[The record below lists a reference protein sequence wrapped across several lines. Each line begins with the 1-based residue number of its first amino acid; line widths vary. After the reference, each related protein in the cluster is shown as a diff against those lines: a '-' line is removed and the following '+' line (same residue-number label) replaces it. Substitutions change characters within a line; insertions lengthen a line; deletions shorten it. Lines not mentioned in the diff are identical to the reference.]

1 MLQEAAGRK
10 PCSRDWGFRAGGRE
24 GTQQDVPKVQM
35 EPALLSQGALP
46 WPLLPPFTVP
56 VASSLFLALPSAWLA
71 FRPAAAFALCAH
83 ISCCS
88 LHCPSRLHPVSCAP
102 SSPTPRLPTSPG
114 SPSHSSWQGKF
125 SFGFLAALQMAAPSA
140 CADGSEGMGT
150 HRCWGAV
157 GQGGAQREQH
167 IPLGAWGRVRS
178 QTGDAAVHVSI
189 QGNGSPA
196 GGSLGLYG

>member
-71 FRPAAAFALCAH
+71 FRPAAAFAVCAH

-114 SPSHSSWQGKF
+114 HTLSL
-125 SFGFLAALQMAAPSA
+125 FLAGQVLLRVPCCAPNGSA
-140 CADGSEGMGT
+140 QCLRRWQSGDGDPQVLGGCRAGWSTAGT
-150 HRCWGAV
+150 AHPFGCV
-157 GQGGAQREQH
+157 GQGALPDR
-167 IPLGAWGRVRS
+167 
-178 QTGDAAVHVSI
+178 
-189 QGNGSPA
+189 
-196 GGSLGLYG
+196 

>member
-1 MLQEAAGRK
+1 MCPKCRWNQLSCPRE
-10 PCSRDWGFRAGGRE
+10 PCRG
-24 GTQQDVPKVQM
+24 
-35 EPALLSQGALP
+35 LSSLP
-46 WPLLPPFTVP
+46 SPSLLPP
-56 VASSLFLALPSAWLA
+56 L
-71 FRPAAAFALCAH
+71 
-83 ISCCS
+83 CS
-88 LHCPSRLHPVSCAP
+88 LPCHL
-102 SSPTPRLPTSPG
+102 PG
-114 SPSHSSWQGKF
+114 SPSDLLQLLLCVPIFPAVPCTALPGSIPLAVLPALPPRGCPHLLGTLSHSSWQGKF

-140 CADGSEGMGT
+140 CADGSQGMGT

-178 QTGDAAVHVSI
+178 QTGDAAVHVST